1 MAGDIEVI
9 WVRRQ
14 VKILKNR
21 NIFLPKGLDRANQL
35 DPAQQIRFYAQI
47 LGGLECSPSRQ
58 INRAGRRTH
67 SLSNSASSQRN
78 GFAVTLG

>member
-14 VKILKNR
+14 ANNSEKQKY
-21 NIFLPKGLDRANQL
+21 FLPKGLDRANQL

-47 LGGLECSPSRQ
+47 REAVGWVPHPCVTASPLSPEE
-58 INRAGRRTH
+58 RALARVSKT
-67 SLSNSASSQRN
+67 SS
-78 GFAVTLG
+78 